1 MRILLY
7 AVSKRHNSTMIAGAI
22 SQKDIPNTLIENDA
36 TINSM
41 ADINNMT
48 LVMADKD
55 NKLFMYNY
63 CYIEKFYRFYYINKW
78 TIRPDGM
85 YIAECACDL
94 FATFAQNIRQSGGY
108 VIRQEYLNSD
118 SVYSDQF
125 AYDTFYPASIAQQVV
140 TTEGNMS
147 AILSPKPNEGVFVIS
162 VLSTQTPVFGAVNYY
177 VLTASQFATLVN
189 NMVRT
194 ATGSIPTWS
203 AASLSQDVL
212 KELCS
217 PMQYITSC
225 RWFPLKVSV
234 NSSIYHQEGIYLG
247 MWDSGATG
255 YKIVSNVVPDAS
267 ADGLYNI
274 PLPDNNHYIPYSKG
288 GYYPLYAPYANYTLI
303 NPLIGT
309 VELDST
315 TIAYAVSRLSL
326 NNELP
331 PQLKILFKANLITGT
346 ARFTLQL
353 PIRTST
359 AIVFKTQCVIEKQLA
374 CDIPLATITTNYV
387 NGLQNTIK
395 GATTAVTSGFSK
407 NIAGIADGIM
417 DAARAV
423 ADTFLNPTV
432 QSTGVSGQG
441 YFADIDK
448 IIIQGTFRKTVPT
461 SRVFGRAA
469 FYEINTID
477 DVVVTDSGGLKASYF
492 LFKDINL
499 LQKFP
504 YSLNDP
510 SGRRYPVMSN
520 EEKEYLENVMKTEGV
535 FVQ

>member
-94 FATFAQNIRQSGGY
+94 FATFAQNIRESGGY
-108 VIRQEYLNSD
+108 VVRQQYLNTD

-147 AILSPKPNEGVFVIS
+147 ATLSPKPNEGIFVIS
-162 VLSTQTPVFGAVNYY
+162 VLSTQTPVYGAVNYY
-177 VLTASQFATLVN
+177 ILTASQFATLVN

-194 ATGSIPTWS
+194 ATGNIPTWS
-203 AASLSQDVL
+203 SASLSQDVL

-234 NSSIYHQEGIYLG
+234 NSNIYHQEGIYLG
-247 MWDSGATG
+247 MWNSGALG
-255 YKIVSNVVPDAS
+255 YKIVSDVVPDVS
-267 ADGLYNI
+267 ATGFYDI
-274 PLPDNNHYIPYSKG
+274 PVPNQAHYIPYSEG

-331 PQLKILFKANLITGT
+331 PQLKLLFKANLITGT

-353 PIRTST
+353 PVRTST
-359 AIVFKTQCVIEKQLA
+359 AIIFKTQCVIEKQLA

-387 NGLQNTIK
+387 SGLQNSVK
-395 GATTAVTSGFSK
+395 GIASASTSGLSG
-407 NIAGIADGIM
+407 NIGGVVDGIF

-423 ADTFLNPTV
+423 ADTFLNPSV

-441 YFADIDK
+441 YFEDIDK

-461 SRVFGRAA
+461 SNVFGRAA
-469 FYEINTID
+469 FYEIDKID
-477 DVVVTDSGGLKASYF
+477 DVVVTDGGFKASYF

-499 LQKFP
+499 LQKFY
-504 YSLNDP
+504 YSINDP